1 MSDEANRKRIGLSLT
16 PAYLEAL
23 KQLVEKGLYM
33 EPQDAIR
40 DAMRHLFQFH
50 GIESFSEKDL
60 DEKVQE

>member
-1 MSDEANRKRIGLSLT
+1 
-16 PAYLEAL
+16 
-23 KQLVEKGLYM
+23 M